1 MSFTVPVLTLKSGF
15 FHWCFINTV
24 SDLFDTGKIQIV
36 LLIQKP
42 RELKIRY
49 FIIVK
54 LIVYNKQQDNSKPD
68 DLNISIFKEVT
79 GV

>member
-1 MSFTVPVLTLKSGF
+1 M
-15 FHWCFINTV
+15 
-24 SDLFDTGKIQIV
+24 GKIQIV

-54 LIVYNKQQDNSKPD
+54 LMVYHKQQDNSKPD
-68 DLNISIFKEVT
+68 NLNISTFKEVT